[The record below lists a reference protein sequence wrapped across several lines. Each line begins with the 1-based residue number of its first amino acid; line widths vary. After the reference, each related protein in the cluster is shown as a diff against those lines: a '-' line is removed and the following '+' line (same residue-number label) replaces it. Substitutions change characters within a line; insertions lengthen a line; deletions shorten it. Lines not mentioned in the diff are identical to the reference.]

1 MKGRIFSIVAVL
13 LATMLFTIA
22 TAPPPSSAQESAAQV
37 RFIKHGVQAQ
47 GFGVYQTGELSTLSA
62 AVASATLTQVVAA
75 PASGSI
81 YLRGI
86 WIEKATATTGAVTVR
101 YGTGT
106 NCGTGTTTLLTIGPQ
121 TATSLL
127 PIGYY
132 PVGALVPAQNALCL
146 VTDAA
151 TTSARALAN

>member
-1 MKGRIFSIVAVL
+1 MKGRFFTLLMALVAIAVL
-13 LATMLFTIA
+13 IA
-22 TAPPPSSAQESAAQV
+22 APWQAGIAQESPAQIA
-37 RFIKHGVQAQ
+37 FIKHGVKTQ
-47 GFGVYQTGELSTLSA
+47 GFGIQQVGELSTLTA
-62 AVASATLTQVVAA
+62 AVASATLTEVVAA

-86 WIEKATATTGAVTVR
+86 WIEKMTATTGSVTVR

-121 TATSLL
+121 TATSLV
-127 PIGYY
+127 PVGYY
-132 PVGALVPAQNALCL
+132 PVGALVPSGKALCL
-146 VTDAA
+146 VTDAS